1 MVQVRLTTTQK
12 MEWIMLKPKRPSPCI
27 LTVKD
32 AFYLTPNMIRLVLTS
47 PELASRPEGCEGAN
61 CKIFIP
67 DEGQTPEMLL
77 DQIENGPRPT
87 VRTYTVR
94 SFRKDVLEMD
104 IDFVAHGDDGPA
116 SKFAMNAKPGDFLG
130 FRGPSAVKI
139 SDYYA
144 DWYLVAADMSALPV
158 ASATLEAMPRDAKGV
173 AIFEVQTK
181 DDIQEID
188 APDGVEMRWL
198 IHENPHVSSQAQ
210 ECAIREISIPYGVV
224 QTCIAGESGV
234 IKSLRAFLTNE
245 TDIPKDDIYISGY
258 WKIGLI
264 EDEHQAQKRLEA

>member
-1 MVQVRLTTTQK
+1 
-12 MEWIMLKPKRPSPCI
+12 MLKPKKPSPCI

-32 AFYLTPNMIRLVLTS
+32 ASYLTPNMIRLVLTS

-67 DEGQTPEMLL
+67 ETGQSPEALL

-94 SFRKDVLEMD
+94 KFRKDALELD
-104 IDFVAHGDDGPA
+104 IDFVAHGDEGPA
-116 SKFAMNAKPGDFLG
+116 SAFAMRAKPGDFLG
-130 FRGPSAVKI
+130 FRGPSDVKI
-139 SDYYA
+139 KDYYA

-158 ASATLEAMPRDAKGV
+158 AAATLEAMPRDAKGL
-173 AIFEVQTK
+173 AIFEVQSK
-181 DDIQEID
+181 DDVQDID
-188 APDGVEMRWL
+188 APVGIEMRWL
-198 IHENPHVSSQAQ
+198 IQNDPHVASRAQ
-210 ECAIREISIPYGVV
+210 EAAIRATQLPAGVI

-234 IKSLRAFLTNE
+234 IKDLRAFLTNE
-245 TDIPKDDIYISGY
+245 TDIPKKDIYISGY

-264 EDEHQAQKRLEA
+264 EDEHQIQKKLEA